1 MPDQFS
7 RSRLQFGAE
16 GIERLQRAHVAVFGI
31 GGVGGHC
38 AEALARGG
46 VGAIDL
52 IDHDTVSL
60 TNLNRQIVAL
70 HSTLGRPKAEVMAQR
85 IRDINPDCRV
95 NPILAFYLPENAGDF
110 DLGQYDYVVDCVDTV
125 TAKLELAQRCHSL
138 GVPLISSMGTANKL
152 DPTQLRITDL
162 SKTSMC
168 PLARVMRK
176 ELGRRGIKH
185 LKVVCSTELPLSPD
199 AGLAEDQEETAKR
212 ALPSSNP
219 FVPAAAGL
227 ILAGE
232 VLRCLAGV
240 SLTS

>member
-7 RSRLQFGAE
+7 RTRLQFGAE

-38 AEALARGG
+38 AEAMARGG
-46 VGAIDL
+46 VGAINML
-52 IDHDTVSL
+52 EHDPASL
-60 TNLNRQIVAL
+60 TNLHRQIVAL

-162 SKTSMC
+162 SKTSM
-168 PLARVMRK
+168 
-176 ELGRRGIKH
+176 
-185 LKVVCSTELPLSPD
+185 
-199 AGLAEDQEETAKR
+199 
-212 ALPSSNP
+212 
-219 FVPAAAGL
+219 
-227 ILAGE
+227 
-232 VLRCLAGV
+232 
-240 SLTS
+240 

>member
-7 RSRLQFGAE
+7 RTRLQFGAE

-46 VGAIDL
+46 VGALDL

-125 TAKLELAQRCHSL
+125 TAKLELAQRCHGL

-152 DPTQLRITDL
+152 DPTQLRVTDL

-199 AGLAEDQEETAKR
+199 AGLTEDQEETAKR

>member
-7 RSRLQFGAE
+7 RTRLQFGAE

-46 VGAIDL
+46 VGALDL

-162 SKTSMC
+162 SKTTMC

-185 LKVVCSTELPLSPD
+185 LKVVCSIELPLSPD
-199 AGLAEDQEETAKR
+199 AGLAEDQEETEKR

>member
-1 MPDQFS
+1 MADQFS
-7 RSRLQFGAE
+7 RTRLQFGPE
-16 GIERLQRAHVAVFGI
+16 GIERLQRAHVAVFGV

-38 AEALARGG
+38 VEALVRSGL
-46 VGAIDL
+46 GAITLVDN
-52 IDHDTVSL
+52 DTVSL
-60 TNLNRQIVAL
+60 TNLNRQIIAL
-70 HSTLGRPKAEVMAQR
+70 HSTLGKPKVDVMKER
-85 IRDINPDCRV
+85 ILDINPNCQV
-95 NPILAFYLPENAGDF
+95 ETFETFYLPENADDF
-110 DLGQYDYVVDCVDTV
+110 DLTRYDYVIDCVDTV